1 MKIYIDRIENN
12 KLVCICNSLSFDLPS
27 ELFPDI
33 TEGDVLILSKSLDNS
48 VKENTK
54 VLIDKLFE

>member
-1 MKIYIDRIENN
+1 MKIYIDRIEKN
-12 KLVCICNSLSFDLPS
+12 KIVCICNNLSFDLPL